1 MSPRRAKP
9 LKRLFMY
16 SQDGMGLGHLR
27 RSTNI
32 AREVLRRSPDCNV
45 LIVADS
51 PATSLFSYQRG
62 IDYLKLPTVVKTGA
76 TSWAAGSLS
85 LHVQQ
90 LIELRSQAILQAFRG
105 FEPDAVLVDHM
116 PVGALGELK
125 PMLECA
131 TRQIRRPR
139 LLLGLRDVLDDP
151 ATIHRVWSE
160 LGAYE
165 HLSSYDAVLVYGS
178 RQIYDASAAY
188 RLLPTARSVIYCGY
202 VSPGPSRDGFERC
215 PDDEGFLLMMGGGG
229 RDAFPLAS
237 GFVEAFPTV
246 FGELGLPGVLL
257 TGPSMSDADR
267 RALQARAP
275 SCMRIESGFGHA
287 TAWVQKA
294 SAVVTMAGYNS
305 LCEVLKWRKKALVV
319 PRSGPSAEQSIR
331 TRLFSERSLIRT
343 FGPGPPVPQELARA
357 LTALMAQDG
366 IPDSVNIP
374 PLNGAER
381 AAAMLLDWHGN
392 GGVGARTSNG
402 RAPVT
407 VRAPAPRRTPI
418 RRGGETLRHQRVS
431 RSQALATPDL
441 PLLAAVL
448 DPDEM
453 APRLGELLASGGRNG
468 RRARV
473 ASVELVAYRKARRA
487 LIAYEVELP
496 FDGGRVY
503 VLGKHF
509 GDSAQARRV
518 RETSL
523 ALHRTHTDGRFA
535 VPQPLDWVPELSLV
549 LYRPATGRSFRDAI
563 RARDADRFL
572 RLAAESIAGLQ
583 ASRLTLDR
591 RFDLAKELR
600 NLTSWAE
607 LVGAA
612 HPDQESAALE
622 VLARLSECG
631 PEIGFELDVPIH
643 KDLHYEHLVLGSRLS
658 VLDVDEMRF
667 GDPSFDLA
675 HFCTYLNLLVAR
687 AGGSRG
693 LAEAAE
699 RVFLEEYARHTG
711 WRSDER
717 FTYFCAYTCLKIA
730 KQLCRI
736 EGVAPRPTGHHQRDQ
751 VSTILEHGRSLVRTL
766 R

>member
-1 MSPRRAKP
+1 MPPRAAKP
-9 LKRLFMY
+9 VKRLLMY

-32 AREVLRRSPDCNV
+32 AREVLRRNPDCNV

-62 IDYLKLPTVVKTGA
+62 IDYLKLPTLVKTGA
-76 TSWAAGSLS
+76 TSWTAGSLS
-85 LHVQQ
+85 LQVQE
-90 LIELRSQAILQAFRG
+90 LIELRSQAILQAFCG

-125 PMLECA
+125 PMLERA

-139 LLLGLRDVLDDP
+139 LFLGLRDVLDDP

-160 LGAYE
+160 SGAYE

-188 RLLPTARSVIYCGY
+188 RLLPPARSVIYCGY
-202 VSPGPSRDGFERC
+202 VSPRPSPNGFERC
-215 PDDEGFLLMMGGGG
+215 PDDDGFLLMMGGGG

-237 GFVEAFPTV
+237 GFVEAFPTL
-246 FGELGLPGVLL
+246 FRELGLPGVLL
-257 TGPSMSDADR
+257 TGPSMSDEDR
-267 RALQARAP
+267 RTLQARAP
-275 SCMRIESGFGHA
+275 SSMQIVSGFGHA

-319 PRSGPSAEQSIR
+319 PRAGPSAEQRIR
-331 TRLFSERSLIRT
+331 TRLFSERSLIRMLAS
-343 FGPGPPVPQELARA
+343 GPQVPEELARA

-366 IPDSVNIP
+366 IPDSQNMP

-381 AAAMLLDWHGN
+381 SATVLLDWQGN
-392 GGVGARTSNG
+392 GGVGARAGSG
-402 RAPVT
+402 RAPAT
-407 VRAPAPRRTPI
+407 VGAAAPRRTPI
-418 RRGGETLRHQRVS
+418 RRRGEKLRRQSVS
-431 RSQALATPDL
+431 GSQALATPDL

-468 RRARV
+468 RRARL
-473 ASVELVAYRKARRA
+473 ASVELVAYRQGRRA

-496 FDGGRVY
+496 SDGDRLR

-509 GDSAQARRV
+509 ADRAQARRV

-523 ALHRTHTDGRFA
+523 GLDGTPTDGRFA
-535 VPQPLDWVPELSLV
+535 IPQPLDWVPELSLV
-549 LYRPATGRSFRDAI
+549 LYRPVTGRSFRDAI

-572 RLAAESIAGLQ
+572 RLAAESVAGLQ
-583 ASRLTLDR
+583 ASRLSLDR
-591 RFDLAKELR
+591 RFDLAAELR
-600 NLTSWAE
+600 NLAIWVE

-612 HPDQESAALE
+612 HPDQESTALE
-622 VLARLSECG
+622 VLEHLSKCG
-631 PEIGFELDVPIH
+631 PDIAFELDVPIH
-643 KDLHYEHLVLGSRLS
+643 KDFHYEHLVLGSRLS

-667 GDPSFDLA
+667 GDPSFDPA
-675 HFCTYLNLLVAR
+675 HFCTYLNLLAAR
-687 AGGSRG
+687 AGRSRR

-699 RVFLEEYARHTG
+699 RVFLEEYARQTG
-711 WRSDER
+711 WRCDER

-730 KQLCRI
+730 KQLCEI
-736 EGVAPRPTGHHQRDQ
+736 EGVAPRPTGPDQRDQ
-751 VSTILEHGRSLVRTL
+751 VSAILEHGRSLVRTL